1 MEKTYALKEI
11 KPKKALNKAFLK
23 VKPNRTEIEAFKANL
38 ITLLDRTNDTES
50 EEFHKN
56 LISDFLKDTYYK
68 QNHYINTKGRNDLVI
83 HNGNNAS
90 SSVGV
95 IIEAKKPTNRAEMM
109 TTQKLNVKA
118 FQELVLYYLRERITH
133 KNVEV
138 KHLMA
143 TNINEWF
150 IFDATLFDRLFAQN
164 KNFVKQF
171 TDFEGGRLADT
182 KTDFFYKQIAE
193 PFIADIKTD
202 IEFTYFALQEYQKPL
217 RNADKADDHK
227 LIALFK
233 LLSAEHLLKLPF
245 TNDSNSLD
253 KRFYS
258 ELLHIIGLTETK
270 EGSKKLI
277 ERHKEGERHTG
288 TILEDAIIQLD
299 SLDKIN
305 RLDRPSQYGNTHQ
318 ERLFNVGLELCITW
332 INRIL
337 FLKLLEAQ
345 LITYHK
351 GDKSY
356 SFLSLDTIKNYDDL
370 NSLFFQV
377 LARQYDDRNQDV
389 KKAFE
394 KVPYLNSSLFE
405 PTEMEQVTLFISNL
419 KDDKTIPVIS
429 TTVLKNDQGKKR
441 TGNMTTLAYLFEF
454 LNAYD
459 FTSEGSE
466 EIQEDNKSLINA
478 SVLGLIFEK
487 INGYKDGSFF
497 TPGFITM
504 YMCRETIRKAVVQKF
519 TEYCLKH
526 DFPDIKMNAINDIYE
541 LIPQKISRKKANE
554 IINSIKICDP
564 AVGSGHFLVSA
575 LNEMIA
581 VKNDLKILEDKEGK
595 SLHRYEVEVVN
606 DELIVTDEEGELFD
620 YNPTNKESQRIQ
632 ETLFHEKQTIIEN
645 CLFGVDINANS
656 VKICRL
662 RLWIEL
668 LKNAYY
674 KNATALETLPNIDI
688 NIKCGNSLVSRFAI
702 DADLSH
708 ALKKSK
714 WSIDSYR
721 IAVNTYQ
728 NAESKEQKREIEKL
742 IANIKSDFRSEISLN
757 DPKLK
762 KLRKLSGD
770 LFTMTNQTQLFEM
783 GKKEK
788 ADWNKKVQQL
798 AEETKKIETEI
809 EEIKANKIF
818 ENAFEWRFEFPEVLN
833 DDGEFVGFDV
843 VIGNPPY
850 IRQEELGEFKN
861 HLQTNYQVFTS
872 GGDIFSYFYE
882 LSHSI
887 MKNNGYFSFINN
899 TFDKTTAGKTLREFV
914 ENQFRFERYID
925 FTDVVVF
932 DEATTYPVILIAQK
946 ANHKSNFKFFK
957 YTKANFHDKELLNN
971 VSIYTD
977 VAQDKLNTSAWNFIN
992 SYEQDV
998 LFKIQKHK
1006 SIVEI
1011 IGKCYYG
1018 VKTALNEAF
1027 VTDNNLGSYNVL
1039 KDVYDGKDLKKWA
1052 TPQPF
1057 KKMIVFECKSTSKNF
1072 GKLSEDVAFEKMK
1085 DAYPEIISHLEPLK
1099 EKGKKR
1105 FDKGEFWWELRNCA
1119 YYDLFDKPK
1128 IIFPNLQNTNK
1139 FAFDNTGVY
1148 LNAPAVFLPSN
1159 DKALLA
1165 VLNSKVV
1172 WHFLKSICVI
1182 RSGGYIEV
1190 KPQYFEQIPI
1200 PNIDAQ
1206 TQTKLMELAEKAIQ
1220 EKTNSQ
1226 QADISEIEN
1235 QIDQLVY
1242 LLYNLTDEEIKII
1255 EAS

>member
-1 MEKTYALKEI
+1 MELKEL
-11 KPKKALNKAFLK
+11 KPRKALNKAFLK
-23 VKPNRTEIEAFKANL
+23 VKPNRTEIEGFKTNL
-38 ITLLDRTNDTES
+38 IQLLDRTNDTES

-56 LISDFLKDTYYK
+56 LVIDFLKKTYYDP
-68 QNHYINTKGRNDLVI
+68 NHFINTKGRNDLVI

-95 IIEAKKPTNRAEMM
+95 IIEAKKPTNKTEMI
-109 TTQKLNVKA
+109 TTKKLNAKA

-133 KNVEV
+133 KNLEV
-138 KHLMA
+138 KHLVA

-164 KNFVKQF
+164 KNLVKQF
-171 TDFEGGRLADT
+171 NDFEGGRLADT

-193 PFIADIKTD
+193 PFIADIKTE
-202 IEFTYFALQEYQKPL
+202 IEFTYFDLQEYQKPL
-217 RNADKADDHK
+217 RNSDKADDNK

-277 ERHKEGERHTG
+277 ERNKEGERNSG
-288 TILEDAIIQLD
+288 SILEDAIIQLD

-305 RLDRPSQYGNTHQ
+305 RLDRPSQFGSTPQ
-318 ERLFNVGLELCITW
+318 ERLFNVGLELSITW

-356 SFLSLDTIKNYDDL
+356 SFLSLDKIKNYDDL

-377 LARQYDDRNQDV
+377 LARKYDDRNQDV

-405 PTEMEQVTLFISNL
+405 PTEIEQVTLFISNL

-429 TTVLKNDQGKKR
+429 STVLKNDQGKKR
-441 TGNMTTLAYLFEF
+441 TGNLTTLEYLFDF

-504 YMCRETIRKAVVQKF
+504 YMCRETIRKSVVQKF
-519 TEYCLKH
+519 NETKKWNCSTVE
-526 DFPDIKMNAINDIYE
+526 E
-541 LIPQKISRKKANE
+541 LYDKIEDRKEANE
-554 IINSIKICDP
+554 IVNSIKICDP

-581 VKNDLKILEDKEGK
+581 VKNDLKILQDRTGKRLKE
-595 SLHRYEVEVVN
+595 YQVEVVN

-645 CLFGVDINANS
+645 CLFGVDINPNS

-674 KNATALETLPNIDI
+674 KNATELETLPNIDI

-702 DADLSH
+702 DADLSQ

-721 IAVNTYQ
+721 IAVDTYR
-728 NAESKEQKREIEKL
+728 NAESKEQKREMEKL
-742 IANIKSDFRSEISLN
+742 IADIKSDFRSEISLN
-757 DPKLK
+757 DPKVR

-770 LFTMTNQTQLFEM
+770 LFTMTKQTQLFEM

-788 ADWNKKVQQL
+788 ADWNKKVLQL
-798 AEETKKIETEI
+798 TEETKKLETEI
-809 EEIKANKIF
+809 EEIKANKIY

-833 DDGEFVGFDV
+833 DNGDFVGFDV

-850 IRQEELGEFKN
+850 VYRNADIENVKEYFN
-861 HLQTNYQVFTS
+861 SNYYNTS
-872 GGDIFSYFYE
+872 GNYDLYKFFIE
-882 LSHSI
+882 QSI
-887 MKNNGYFSFINN
+887 KIAKNNGFNSLITNSSFLLQ
-899 TFDKTTAGKTLREFV
+899 TSFDKTRKFLLENSTLTNIVPLGGSVFEEATVDSAIYILQKAKYSGEKTLVINPEKPIDVAITPAYTLKQDRFLKNEFLVFDYLLNDEEYNIVNKLISDFPKIETAYDFGVGINTGYIKEDLTADSKLEKRYHPMVPGTGVSKYGKIKTEGFIMYDKEFV
-914 ENQFRFERYID
+914 KSKGKLGRTLPDEKY
-925 FTDVVVF
+925 FT
-932 DEATTYPVILIAQK
+932 EPKILIVRTRNITLKERIIASIDYDK
-946 ANHKSNFKFFK
+946 KYNLNRISN
-957 YTKANFHDKELLNN
+957 
-971 VSIYTD
+971 
-977 VAQDKLNTSAWNFIN
+977 
-992 SYEQDV
+992 
-998 LFKIQKHK
+998 
-1006 SIVEI
+1006 I
-1011 IGKCYYG
+1011 ISK
-1018 VKTALNEAF
+1018 
-1027 VTDNNLGSYNVL
+1027 DNNSLEGLLG
-1039 KDVYDGKDLKKWA
+1039 
-1052 TPQPF
+1052 
-1057 KKMIVFECKSTSKNF
+1057 
-1072 GKLSEDVAFEKMK
+1072 
-1085 DAYPEIISHLEPLK
+1085 
-1099 EKGKKR
+1099 
-1105 FDKGEFWWELRNCA
+1105 
-1119 YYDLFDKPK
+1119 
-1128 IIFPNLQNTNK
+1128 
-1139 FAFDNTGVY
+1139 
-1148 LNAPAVFLPSN
+1148 
-1159 DKALLA
+1159 
-1165 VLNSKVV
+1165 VLNSKLFNWLYTKRYFDYEIKPIYLRNSPLCDTNDKELNRLVKEIIE
-1172 WHFLKSICVI
+1172 L
-1182 RSGGYIEV
+1182 RSS
-1190 KPQYFEQIPI
+1190 
-1200 PNIDAQ
+1200 D
-1206 TQTKLMELAEKAIQ
+1206 EKANIS
-1220 EKTNSQ
+1220 KLT
-1226 QADISEIEN
+1226 DI
-1235 QIDQLVY
+1235 IDKLVY
-1242 LLYNLTDEEIKII
+1242 KLYNLTAEEIKII
-1255 EAS
+1255 ETT